1 MGQHWAAQNIL
12 QDNSFTSKYSCWRY
26 LLLPPSATAVTAAT
40 AVWLGSPE
48 KLVTSCGVWINLKD
62 NNETEKKGYVW
73 FIIINPWY
81 CSKRLRD
88 GKPWCHRLTDLY
100 YVWSGWARWDQ
111 TWTEWQHSAPSHA
124 LADVRSHLSG
134 SSAIQSLAAS
144 EESWHP
150 CHYYY

>member
-12 QDNSFTSKYSCWRY
+12 QDDSFTSKYSCWRY

-40 AVWLGSPE
+40 PVWLGSPQ

-62 NNETEKKGYVW
+62 NNETEKWKVM
-73 FIIINPWY
+73 FDLLLLTR
-81 CSKRLRD
+81 SKRLGD
-88 GKPWCHRLTDLY
+88 SKPWCHRLSDLCFL
-100 YVWSGWARWDQ
+100 WSGWARWDQ
-111 TWTEWQHSAPSHA
+111 TWTERQHSAPLHA

-134 SSAIQSLAAS
+134 SPAMQSLAAS